1 MTQDEVLSR
10 INKVVIEILKVTP
23 EKVTRESRFKEDLGA
38 DSLDTV
44 TLLMALEDEFKG
56 PISDEDAAKLT
67 TVGAAADFIA
77 ARMTAES

>member
-1 MTQDEVLSR
+1 MTREEVLSR
-10 INKVVIEILKVTP
+10 ISKVVIEVLKVTP
-23 EKVTRESRFKEDLGA
+23 EKVVPESRFKEDLGA

-67 TVGAAADFIA
+67 TVGAATEFIA
-77 ARMTAES
+77 ARMPAKS